1 MKNTH
6 SPKVVT
12 AEEAVKAIRSND
24 DVVLSNFCSEPIH
37 LPMAL
42 MNRAHELTGV
52 RLYHMAIHGPFQE
65 KYLEPGM
72 EKHVRCVT
80 TLSGRSKASGS

>member
-1 MKNTH
+1 MKDTR

-12 AEEAVKAIRSND
+12 AEEAVEAIRSND
-24 DVVLSNFCSEPIH
+24 DVVLSNFCSEPIQ

-42 MNRAHELTGV
+42 MNRARELTGV

-65 KYLEPGM
+65 K
-72 EKHVRCVT
+72 
-80 TLSGRSKASGS
+80 